1 MTSTVDEKKFLDYL
15 HEKAGKCNHCGSF
28 ECPERKSHSILPG
41 MIRIDLVL
49 DAINHA
55 RKK

>member
-1 MTSTVDEKKFLDYL
+1 MIDEKKFLDYL

-28 ECPERKSHSILPG
+28 ECPERKIHSILPG